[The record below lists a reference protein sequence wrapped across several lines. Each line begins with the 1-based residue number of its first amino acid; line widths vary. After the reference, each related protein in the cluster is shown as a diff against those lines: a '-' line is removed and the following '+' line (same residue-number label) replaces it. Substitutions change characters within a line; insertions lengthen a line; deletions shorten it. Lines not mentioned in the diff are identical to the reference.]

1 VTASS
6 AADRRTAASRAQATA
21 AQAARPLPRGVV
33 RRFVRLFVDVWRKA
47 DRDRILGL
55 AGENAFMGVLTVF
68 PTLLVFAAVLGQL
81 ELVIGAD
88 NTDRVKKAITDFLK
102 QILTSSA
109 EGVDKTV
116 RSLFDTNGN
125 VLTVALVVALLSVA
139 QAFASVLNTV
149 TLAYDVHEH
158 RGWWRRRF
166 IGLQLGIGSVLT
178 GAVMVT
184 AFVIGP
190 LFGRSQVL
198 DSLGISAEYSFV
210 WSWVRYPVAFL
221 ALVAWATTL
230 FHICPGRVARW
241 RSGLPGG
248 LLTSVLWLAAS
259 LGFST
264 YLGLV
269 VPRSPVLGALG
280 GGLILMT
287 WFYLLCFSLLVG
299 AELNATLLARRAFR
313 RAAAGEGAPADATAP
328 GDPAAPV
335 DASAADPADATA
347 PA

>member
-1 VTASS
+1 MSP
-6 AADRRTAASRAQATA
+6 AAERRSPAARAAATA
-21 AQAARPLPRGVV
+21 ADAARPQPRGLV
-33 RRFVRLFVDVWRKA
+33 RQAVRLFADVWRKA

-81 ELVIGAD
+81 SAFIGTDNRDKVQDAIIHFLQRVLTTSAD
-88 NTDRVKKAITDFLK
+88 
-102 QILTSSA
+102 
-109 EGVDKTV
+109 GVDETV
-116 RSLFDTNGN
+116 KGLFNTSGN
-125 VLTVALVVALLSVA
+125 TLTLALVVASLSVA

-149 TLAYDVHEH
+149 TLTYDVQDH

-166 IGLQLGIGSVLT
+166 IGLLLGVGSILT

-190 LFGRSQVL
+190 LFGKSEVL
-198 DSLGISAEYSFV
+198 DSLGISEEFGFV
-210 WSWVRYPVAFL
+210 WSWARYPVAFV

-230 FHICPGRVARW
+230 FHLCPDRPARW
-241 RSGLPGG
+241 RSGLAGG

-259 LGFST
+259 LGFSS

-299 AELNATLLARRAFR
+299 AELNSTLLARRR
-313 RAAAGEGAPADATAP
+313 L
-328 GDPAAPV
+328 PAASANGTNAGTSA
-335 DASAADPADATA
+335 DESASNGSVGGESAT
-347 PA
+347 P